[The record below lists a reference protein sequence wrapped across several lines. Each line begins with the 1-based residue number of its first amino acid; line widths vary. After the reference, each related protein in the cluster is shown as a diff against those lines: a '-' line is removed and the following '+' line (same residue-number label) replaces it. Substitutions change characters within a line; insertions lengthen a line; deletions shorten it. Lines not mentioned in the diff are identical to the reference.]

1 LEDTKLLF
9 KLQRFANDEDGE
21 ITVDWVVLVAA
32 IFGLGLIVMSAIW
45 PVFDELEPPEEEA
58 KD

>member
-1 LEDTKLLF
+1 MLF

-21 ITVDWVVLVAA
+21 ITVDWIVLVAA